1 MGKILESAALTLKSI
16 QIDLSNLWK
25 QSKADYLRCVASCVA
40 KKQLRYSCQKR
51 GGGGGIWIDYDQM
64 ICVLTANR

>member
-1 MGKILESAALTLKSI
+1 MGKILESTALTLKSI

-51 GGGGGIWIDYDQM
+51 GGGIWIDYDQM

>member
-1 MGKILESAALTLKSI
+1 MGKILESTALTLKSI
-16 QIDLSNLWK
+16 QIDLNNLWK
-25 QSKADYLRCVASCVA
+25 QSTADYLRCVASCVA

-51 GGGGGIWIDYDQM
+51 GGGEIWIDYDQM